1 MKTSVIEVHEMLSV
15 WSVDEVEKRI
25 GEVPGV
31 ESVTVNYAAK
41 SATVRYDETR
51 LQVADIK
58 SAVRQSGYESP
69 GESPPTPKAST
80 TAPVAPS
87 AAPAPAAPKPSPA
100 TPTVTSAGPKSATD
114 AAAAVPAPA
123 APKGDGQQ
131 AKAEPA
137 APPAT
142 PVAATPK
149 PSPDAPAAKPAPTS
163 AAPKPVAPAAPA
175 PAAPAGDGKKDKAAT
190 DSPPST
196 PAVAAPKPHPDAPVA
211 APGAAPAAPATGG
224 HKDHHAHM
232 AADFR
237 KRFWISLAITLPIL
251 VLSPM
256 LQTLVGLREAIRF
269 PGDLYVLFGLSSA
282 VFWYGGWPFLKG
294 FFQELKSRRPGMMT
308 LISVAVATAYIY
320 SSAVVFGLTGKMF
333 FWELATLV
341 DIMLLGHWIEMKSV
355 MGASRA
361 LEELAKLMPSDAH
374 KLMPDGSVK
383 DVPLGELAVNDKVL
397 IKPGEKIP
405 ADGVI
410 VAGESSVNE
419 AMLTGES
426 TPAAKKTGAK
436 VIGGAINGEGS
447 LTIEVKGT
455 GKDSFLSQVI
465 DLVKQA
471 QESKSKTQDLAN
483 TAALWLTMV
492 ALGGGVI
499 TLVVWLAFMGKDFA
513 FAIERAVTVMV
524 IACPHALGLAVPLV
538 VAVSTALAAK
548 NGLLI
553 RNRVAFEGARKLQAI
568 IFDKTGTLTEGRF
581 GVTETLVL
589 SQDINEE
596 TLRTYAASVDANSEH
611 PIAKA
616 IAAASEKKL
625 PVENFKSITGKGAEG
640 RVEGKDI
647 KVVSPGYLR
656 DQNIALAD
664 PRVEPLQAQ
673 GKTVV
678 FVLVDG
684 QLKGAIA
691 LADIVRPEAKQ
702 AIATLKALNIQCL
715 MLTGDNKA
723 TAKWVSDQVGLDEY
737 FAEVLPQ
744 DKAAKVKEVQS
755 RGKLV
760 AMTGDGVND
769 APALAQADVGIA
781 IGAGSD
787 VAVETADVILVR
799 SNPLDVVAIVQLSRA
814 TYRKMIQNLIWATG
828 YNVVAIPLAAGALY
842 AWGVLLTP
850 ALGAVFMSAS
860 TVIVAINARLLR
872 LKKGQ
877 AAEQREQK
885 VSTKTEQRENR
896 DRKTVTP
903 LTEKAA

>member
-1 MKTSVIEVHEMLSV
+1 MKEHEHAAKNKPETKPAH
-15 WSVDEVEKRI
+15 DEVAKKAYAIYLEKGRPQ
-25 GEVPGV
+25 GHAEQNWLEAEAQLRHNGV
-31 ESVTVNYAAK
+31 
-41 SATVRYDETR
+41 D
-51 LQVADIK
+51 
-58 SAVRQSGYESP
+58 
-69 GESPPTPKAST
+69 
-80 TAPVAPS
+80 
-87 AAPAPAAPKPSPA
+87 
-100 TPTVTSAGPKSATD
+100 
-114 AAAAVPAPA
+114 
-123 APKGDGQQ
+123 
-131 AKAEPA
+131 
-137 APPAT
+137 
-142 PVAATPK
+142 
-149 PSPDAPAAKPAPTS
+149 
-163 AAPKPVAPAAPA
+163 
-175 PAAPAGDGKKDKAAT
+175 
-190 DSPPST
+190 
-196 PAVAAPKPHPDAPVA
+196 HPDE
-211 APGAAPAAPATGG
+211 
-224 HKDHHAHM
+224 HEHQDHHAHM

-237 KRFWISLAITLPIL
+237 KRFWISLILTMPIL

-294 FFQELKSRRPGMMT
+294 FFTELKSRRPGMMT
-308 LISVAVATAYIY
+308 LIAVAIATAYLY
-320 SSAVVFGLTGKMF
+320 SSAVVFGLTGEMF
-333 FWELATLV
+333 FWELASLI

-383 DVPLGELAVNDKVL
+383 DVPLGELAVDDKVL

-405 ADGVI
+405 ADGSI
-410 VAGESSVNE
+410 VAGESSVDE

-426 TPAAKKTGAK
+426 TPVTKKTGGK
-436 VIGGAINGEGS
+436 VIGGSINGEGS

-471 QESKSKTQDLAN
+471 QESKSKTQGLAN
-483 TAALWLTMV
+483 TAALWLTII
-492 ALGGGVI
+492 ALGGGAI
-499 TLVVWLAFMGKDFA
+499 TLVVWLVFMGKDFA
-513 FAIERAVTVMV
+513 FAIERTVTVMV

-538 VAVSTALAAK
+538 VAVSTALAAT

-553 RNRVAFEGARKLQAI
+553 RNRVSFERARRLQAI

-581 GVTETLVL
+581 GVTDTLVL
-589 SQDINEE
+589 AQDINEE

-616 IAAASEKKL
+616 IAATSEKKL
-625 PVENFKSITGKGAEG
+625 PVEGFKSLPGKGAEG
-640 RVEGKDI
+640 RVEGKGI

-656 DQNIALAD
+656 EQNINLTD
-664 PRVEPLQAQ
+664 KRIEPLQAQ

-702 AIATLKALNIQCL
+702 AIDALKALDIRCL

-755 RGKLV
+755 RGVMV

-814 TYRKMIQNLIWATG
+814 TYRKMIQNLLWATG
-828 YNVVAIPLAAGALY
+828 YNTFAIPLAAGALFSY
-842 AWGVLLTP
+842 GILLSP
-850 ALGAVFMSAS
+850 AIGAVLMSLS
-860 TVIVAINARLLR
+860 TVIVAVNAKF
-872 LKKGQ
+872 LKMAK
-877 AAEQREQK
+877 
-885 VSTKTEQRENR
+885 
-896 DRKTVTP
+896 
-903 LTEKAA
+903 

>member
-1 MKTSVIEVHEMLSV
+1 
-15 WSVDEVEKRI
+15 
-25 GEVPGV
+25 
-31 ESVTVNYAAK
+31 
-41 SATVRYDETR
+41 
-51 LQVADIK
+51 
-58 SAVRQSGYESP
+58 
-69 GESPPTPKAST
+69 
-80 TAPVAPS
+80 
-87 AAPAPAAPKPSPA
+87 
-100 TPTVTSAGPKSATD
+100 
-114 AAAAVPAPA
+114 
-123 APKGDGQQ
+123 
-131 AKAEPA
+131 
-137 APPAT
+137 
-142 PVAATPK
+142 
-149 PSPDAPAAKPAPTS
+149 
-163 AAPKPVAPAAPA
+163 
-175 PAAPAGDGKKDKAAT
+175 
-190 DSPPST
+190 
-196 PAVAAPKPHPDAPVA
+196 
-211 APGAAPAAPATGG
+211 
-224 HKDHHAHM
+224 M

-237 KRFWISLAITLPIL
+237 KRFWISLVLTLPIL

-256 LQTLVGLREAIRF
+256 LQELVGLREAIRF
-269 PGDLYVLFGLSSA
+269 PGDIYVLFGFSSA

-294 FFQELKSRRPGMMT
+294 FFEEIKSRRPGMMT
-308 LISVAVATAYIY
+308 LISVAIATAYLY
-320 SSAVVFGLTGKMF
+320 SGAVVFGLTGKMF

-355 MGASRA
+355 MGASKA

-383 DVPLGELAVNDKVL
+383 DVPLSELAVDDKVL

-410 VAGESSVNE
+410 VDGESSVDE

-426 TPAAKKTGAK
+426 TPVTKKTGGK
-436 VIGGAINGEGS
+436 VIGGAVNGEGS

-483 TAALWLTMV
+483 TAALWLTII

-499 TLVVWLAFMGKDFA
+499 TFFIWQVLMGQTFA
-513 FAIERAVTVMV
+513 FAIERTVTVMV

-589 SQDINEE
+589 SDDIDEE
-596 TLRTYAASVDANSEH
+596 TLRSYAASVDAHSAH

-616 IAAASEKKL
+616 ITAASEKTL
-625 PVENFKSITGKGAEG
+625 PVENFNSITGKGAEG
-640 RVEGKDI
+640 RVDGKDV

-656 DQNIALAD
+656 DENIDLTD
-664 PRVEPLQAQ
+664 ERVEPLQAQ

-684 QLKGAIA
+684 KLKGAIA

-702 AIATLKALNIQCL
+702 AIAALKALGIRCM

-723 TAKWVSDQVGLDEY
+723 TAKWVSDQIGLDEY

-744 DKAAKVKEVQS
+744 DKAAKVKEVQA
-755 RGKLV
+755 RGEPV

-799 SNPLDVVAIVQLSRA
+799 SNPLDVVAIVQLSQA
-814 TYRKMIQNLIWATG
+814 TYRKMIQNLVWATG
-828 YNVVAIPLAAGALY
+828 YNVVALPLAAGALY

-850 ALGAVFMSAS
+850 AVGAGLMAGS
-860 TVIVAINARLLR
+860 TVVVAINARMLR
-872 LKKGQ
+872 LKAG
-877 AAEQREQK
+877 ARSEA
-885 VSTKTEQRENR
+885 KTEIRHNSNAETDSKQ
-896 DRKTVTP
+896 
-903 LTEKAA
+903 